1 VENDYQLKQLRSTL
15 SKMEIA
21 LSTVE
26 ECIVWTD
33 HQGRIKWCNGA
44 LERLLGQSRLF
55 LLSASLQDKLPL
67 AIDGSAITHGLH
79 PVTLALEQHQTGK
92 QSYEFQTGDDWRI
105 LEISWSFVAID
116 DTAAPGDAAGSSVLV
131 LRDVTQQRQA
141 EQQLQASKKILEVQV
156 AERTQELQTANAQ
169 LQAESAQLQQ
179 LLTELQSAQ
188 TQLIQ
193 AEKMSGLGQ
202 LVAGIAHEINNPVN
216 FIHGNLTY
224 LRDYTNNL
232 LDLVSLYQKHY
243 PTPVAEIVQ
252 TIEAIDLAFVQQDL
266 QKLLGSME
274 MGTRRIGE
282 IVLSLRNFSRLDEA
296 DIKPTNLHEGIESTV
311 LILQHRLV
319 QPGSKS
325 IQLVREYGAIPLVS
339 CHAGQ
344 INQVFMNIIANAID
358 AIEEANAKRLE
369 RDEAIPTSAITIR
382 TSRSDD
388 EWVEVVIADNGTGI
402 PEPIKQHIFN
412 PFFTTKPVGKGTGMG
427 MAISYKIITENHAGT
442 LVCRSQPGEG
452 TEFIIRLPV
461 APSVA
466 PND

>member
-1 VENDYQLKQLRSTL
+1 VEHDDQLRQLRSTL

-33 HQGRIKWCNGA
+33 YQGRIKWCNGA
-44 LERLLGQSRLF
+44 LERLFGQSRLF
-55 LLSASLQDKLPL
+55 LLSASLQEKLPL
-67 AIDGSAITHGLH
+67 SIDGTVIPYESH
-79 PVTLALEQHQTGK
+79 PVTLALAQHQTGK
-92 QSYEFQTGDDWRI
+92 QSYEFQAGDDRRI

-116 DTAAPGDAAGSSVLV
+116 GTGDTTGDAAGSSVLV

-156 AERTQELQTANAQ
+156 AERTQELQRANAQ
-169 LQAESAQLQQ
+169 LQAESTQLQQ

-202 LVAGIAHEINNPVN
+202 LVAGIAHEINNPIN

-232 LDLVSLYQKHY
+232 LDLVNLYQKHY
-243 PTPVAEIVQ
+243 PTPAAAIAQ
-252 TIEAIDLAFVQQDL
+252 TIEAIDLAFVQEDL

-274 MGTRRIGE
+274 MGTQRIGE

-319 QPGSKS
+319 QPGAKS
-325 IQLVREYGAIPLVS
+325 IQLVREYGEIPLVS

-358 AIEEANAKRLE
+358 AIEEAHAKSPNPAA
-369 RDEAIPTSAITIR
+369 DAPTITIR
-382 TSRSDD
+382 TSRSGDH
-388 EWVEVVIADNGTGI
+388 WVEVVIADNGTGI
-402 PEPIKQHIFN
+402 PETIKQHIFN

-442 LVCRSQPGEG
+442 LECRSQPGEG

-461 APSVA
+461 ESLVST
-466 PND
+466 ND